1 MNMTVIKK
9 VEAAATVSTQTLK
22 LFRFSKEALRL
33 SSIIARICTLAPTF
47 AAGVALLCILLAAGF
62 ATAGNWIPA
71 LAFTTVGV
79 MASLVSERWGR
90 R

>member
-1 MNMTVIKK
+1 MIAIATKK
-9 VEAAATVSTQTLK
+9 VAPAATAATQTLK
-22 LFRFSKEALRL
+22 LFQMFKEALRL
-33 SSIIARICTLAPTF
+33 SSIIARIRALAPTF
-47 AAGVALLCILLAAGF
+47 AAGVALLCIPVAAGF

-79 MASLVSERWGR
+79 MASLVSERLER

>member
-1 MNMTVIKK
+1 MIAIATKK
-9 VEAAATVSTQTLK
+9 VAPAATAATQTLK
-22 LFRFSKEALRL
+22 LFQMFKEALRL
-33 SSIIARICTLAPTF
+33 SSIIARIRALAPTF